1 MKSSK
6 KPNKQR
12 RARYNAP
19 LHKRGKNLTARL
31 DDILAEEFG
40 IRRITVRTND
50 HVRVMRGQFRDL
62 EGKVLRVDKKNYKI
76 IMEEITREKA
86 DGSLHYYP
94 IHPSKVMITKLG
106 DIDKWRQRI
115 IDRKIAGQLEIMEAK
130 SVGKKG

>member
-1 MKSSK
+1 MTSSR

-12 RARYNAP
+12 QKRYKAP
-19 LHKRGKNLTARL
+19 LHKRGKQLTARL
-31 DDILAEEFG
+31 DDLLVEQHG
-40 IRRITVRTND
+40 IRRLTVRTND

-76 IMEEITREKA
+76 IMEEITKEKA

-94 IHPSKVMITKLG
+94 IHPSKVMITKLA

-115 IDRKIAGQLEIMEAK
+115 IDRKVQGQEKLIEAK
-130 SVGKKG
+130 SVGKKR